1 MNIFVKV
8 KTGRK
13 EEKVERVDENHF
25 LVLVKERPMKGLA
38 NEAVV
43 RVLADYFKVGV
54 SRVNIVSGF
63 KSRQKVIKI
72 GLCA

>member
-8 KTGRK
+8 KIGRK